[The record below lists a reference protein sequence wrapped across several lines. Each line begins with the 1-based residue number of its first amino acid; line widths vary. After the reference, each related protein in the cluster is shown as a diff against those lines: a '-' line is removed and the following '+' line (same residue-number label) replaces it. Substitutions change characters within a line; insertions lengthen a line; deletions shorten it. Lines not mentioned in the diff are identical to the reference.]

1 MEYGAHRAKG
11 RGPTRGDADL
21 QWRALAEQPVKQ
33 PEEAEDEHSKV
44 PGAGPMTG
52 PMIRGVLVRAAHR
65 PGLVLRCVLRVANAL
80 WRVAE

>member
-21 QWRALAEQPVKQ
+21 QWRALGEQPVKQ
-33 PEEAEDEHSKV
+33 PEEAQDEHSKV

-52 PMIRGVLVRAAHR
+52 PMIRGVLVR
-65 PGLVLRCVLRVANAL
+65 PGLVLRCVLRVADAL
-80 WRVAE
+80 GRVAE